1 MSEHISELI
10 GARQPFAI
18 WLTDGGIVPPRR
30 RDWRLVAIAKTG
42 KQIVAFVE
50 SYKDRDRFYS
60 VNHLQGLEFLGRA
73 WGFQEAHRQYL
84 SINTGFIILANRVDD
99 IVINRTDKLQNAI
112 RILSLRCVCASR
124 VRCASQVSHISL
136 TAFVRGAYACR
147 VV

>member
-1 MSEHISELI
+1 MISRGFRRMSEHISELI

-112 RILSLRCVCASR
+112 THFDFTLCMCE
-124 VRCASQVSHISL
+124 
-136 TAFVRGAYACR
+136 
-147 VV
+147 